1 MDVTA
6 GQPPPA
12 KGLSEG
18 RGRDTDLGTGRGKL
32 ATRGPWRAVRTGL
45 AWTGAVL
52 FPAVTYVTFS
62 DGRQGFDLFMVLA
75 SVLLAAVVAALLR
88 SRPLAALTLLLLGG
102 VTATMEMRTTEIS
115 YLQVL
120 SAVGAV
126 GFLAAT
132 RPRRTSV
139 VAALLAC
146 TAQML
151 SLFAFP
157 ADQGCLPGQY
167 GMSHCATSAW
177 ASDTSQTAVFVAVLL
192 VAAWMAGNSVRERR
206 THAEALR
213 TQATARA
220 ITAERLR
227 IARELHDMIAHSI
240 GVIAIQAGVGSRVI
254 DTQPAEAR
262 NALSTIEATSRETL
276 AGLRRTLVALRRP
289 EADPVNPADPADPGA
304 ADAVQAAA
312 RAESAPPREPA
323 PGLADV
329 DRLAAAARDAGVRA
343 EIRRVGDEGPLP
355 ADIDLAAFRIL
366 QEALTNVV
374 RHAGTGACRVT
385 VERRDGALSLEVEDD
400 GRGGLPA
407 GTGFGLVGM
416 RERVALLHG
425 RFTAGPRPEGG
436 FRVTAL
442 LPLPAAGAGA
452 GSGVGAR

>member
-1 MDVTA
+1 MNVTP

-12 KGLSEG
+12 KGAG
-18 RGRDTDLGTGRGKL
+18 RSG
-32 ATRGPWRAVRTGL
+32 ARTGL
-45 AWTGAVL
+45 RKAVGAGLAWSGAVV

-62 DGRQGFDLFMVLA
+62 EGRQGFDLLMVLA
-75 SVLLAAVVAALLR
+75 SIVLAAVVASLLR
-88 SRPLAALTLLLLGG
+88 RRPLPALFLLLLGG
-102 VTATMEMRTTEIS
+102 VTATMEMRTTEVG

-120 SAVGAV
+120 AGVCAVGYI
-126 GFLAAT
+126 AAT

-139 VAALLAC
+139 IAVLMAF
-146 TAQML
+146 TAQMG
-151 SLFAFP
+151 SLFGFP
-157 ADQGCLPGQY
+157 PDRGCSPPYSPQGCPPSG
-167 GMSHCATSAW
+167 W
-177 ASDTSQTAVFVAVLL
+177 ASNSDQSALLVAVLL
-192 VAAWMAGNSVRERR
+192 VTAWTAGSSLRERR

-213 TQATARA
+213 AQVTARA

-262 NALSTIEATSRETL
+262 NALTTIETTSRETL

-289 EADPVNPADPADPGA
+289 ETETETEAGARSESGPGPGVASGA
-304 ADAVQAAA
+304 AEGA
-312 RAESAPPREPA
+312 APPREPA
-323 PGLADV
+323 PGLGDI
-329 DRLAAAARDAGVRA
+329 DRLAAATRDAGVRA
-343 EIRRVGDEGPLP
+343 EIRRVGDGGPLP
-355 ADIDLAAFRIL
+355 PDIDLAAFRIL

-374 RHAGTGACRVT
+374 RHAGTDTCRVT
-385 VERRDGALSLEVEDD
+385 VERRDGELSLEVEDE

-436 FRVTAL
+436 FRVAAL
-442 LPLPAAGAGA
+442 LPLPPGE
-452 GSGVGAR
+452 AR

>member
-1 MDVTA
+1 MDVTP
-6 GQPPPA
+6 GQELSA
-12 KGLSEG
+12 KGRNKGSRTLVPG
-18 RGRDTDLGTGRGKL
+18 R
-32 ATRGPWRAVRTGL
+32 PWPAVRTGL
-45 AWTGAVL
+45 AWSGAVL

-62 DGRQGFDLFMVLA
+62 DGQQGFDLLMVLA
-75 SVLLAAVVAALLR
+75 SLVLAAVVASLLR
-88 SRPLAALTLLLLGG
+88 RRPLPALTLLLLGG
-102 VTATMEMRTTEIS
+102 VTATMEMRTSEVS
-115 YLQVL
+115 YLQVFAGVC
-120 SAVGAV
+120 AVGY
-126 GFLAAT
+126 LAAA

-139 VAALLAC
+139 TAAVLAF
-146 TAQML
+146 TAQMG
-151 SLFAFP
+151 SLFGFP
-157 ADQGCLPGQY
+157 PDTGCLPGEY
-167 GMSHCATSAW
+167 GMRNCSSSAW
-177 ASDTSQTAVFVAVLL
+177 ADDSGQSAVLVAVLL
-192 VAAWMAGNSVRERR
+192 IAAWMAGSSARERR

-213 TQATARA
+213 SQATARA
-220 ITAERLR
+220 VTAERLR

-262 NALSTIEATSRETL
+262 NALATIEATSRETL

-289 EADPVNPADPADPGA
+289 ESESEPGA
-304 ADAVQAAA
+304 DGGTLDPP
-312 RAESAPPREPA
+312 RDTSAPPPREPA

-329 DRLAAAARDAGVRA
+329 DRLAASARDAGVHA
-343 EIRRVGDEGPLP
+343 EIRRRGESGPLP

-374 RHAGTGACRVT
+374 RHAGTDTCRVT
-385 VERRDGALSLEVEDD
+385 VERRDGELSLEIEDD

-442 LPLPAAGAGA
+442 LPLPP
-452 GSGVGAR
+452 VEAR

>member
-1 MDVTA
+1 MDVTP
-6 GQPPPA
+6 GQPLPA
-12 KGLSEG
+12 PGRSKG
-18 RGRDTDLGTGRGKL
+18 RGRL
-32 ATRGPWRAVRTGL
+32 TRRPLWPAVRTGL
-45 AWTGAVL
+45 AWTGAAL

-62 DGRQGFDLFMVLA
+62 DGQQGFDLLMVLA
-75 SVLLAAVVAALLR
+75 SVLLAAVVASLLR
-88 SRPLAALTLLLLGG
+88 RRPLPALTLLLLGG
-102 VTATMEMRTTEIS
+102 VTATMEMRTTEVS
-115 YLQVL
+115 YLQALAGVC
-120 SAVGAV
+120 AVGY
-126 GFLAAT
+126 LAAT

-139 VAALLAC
+139 IAALLAF
-146 TAQML
+146 TAQMG
-151 SLFAFP
+151 SLFGFP
-157 ADQGCLPGQY
+157 VDNNCLPPYGTRPDATGRYETLPY
-167 GMSHCATSAW
+167 GMDHCAIPVW
-177 ASDTSQTAVFVAVLL
+177 ADDRAQTAVFVAVLL
-192 VAAWMAGNSVRERR
+192 IAAWMAGSSARERR
-206 THAEALR
+206 IHAEALR
-213 TQATARA
+213 AQTTARA

-276 AGLRRTLVALRRP
+276 AGLRRTLVALRRSEP
-289 EADPVNPADPADPGA
+289 EPGA
-304 ADAVQAAA
+304 ADGAAD
-312 RAESAPPREPA
+312 RALAGDSSAPPRDPA

-343 EIRRVGDEGPLP
+343 EIRRVGECGPLP

-374 RHAGTGACRVT
+374 RHAGTDTCRVT
-385 VERRDGALSLEVEDD
+385 VERREGELSLAIEDD

-442 LPLPAAGAGA
+442 LPLPSAE
-452 GSGVGAR
+452 AR

>member
-1 MDVTA
+1 MDVTP
-6 GQPPPA
+6 GQPLPA
-12 KGLSEG
+12 PGRSKG
-18 RGRDTDLGTGRGKL
+18 RGTL
-32 ATRGPWRAVRTGL
+32 TRGRAWQALRTGL
-45 AWTGAVL
+45 AWSGAAL

-62 DGRQGFDLFMVLA
+62 NGQQGFDLLMVLA
-75 SVLLAAVVAALLR
+75 SILLTAVVASLLR
-88 SRPLAALTLLLLGG
+88 RRPLPALTLLLLGG
-102 VTATMEMRTTEIS
+102 VAATMEMHTTEVG

-120 SAVGAV
+120 VGVCAVGY
-126 GFLAAT
+126 LAAT
-132 RPRRTSV
+132 RPRRTSIIG
-139 VAALLAC
+139 ALLAF
-146 TAQML
+146 TAQMG
-151 SLFAFP
+151 SLFGFP
-157 ADQGCLPGQY
+157 ADSGCLPRPY
-167 GMSHCATSAW
+167 EMSHCVASEW
-177 ASDTSQTAVFVAVLL
+177 AEDRAQTAVFVAVLL
-192 VAAWMAGNSVRERR
+192 IAAWMAGSSARERR

-213 TQATARA
+213 AQATDRA

-289 EADPVNPADPADPGA
+289 ESELRRPESDPGA
-304 ADAVQAAA
+304 ADGAAA
-312 RAESAPPREPA
+312 GDSSAPPREPA

-329 DRLAAAARDAGVRA
+329 DRLAAAARDAGVHA
-343 EIRRVGDEGPLP
+343 EIRLVGEGPPLP

-374 RHAGTGACRVT
+374 RHAGTDACRVT
-385 VERRDGALSLEVEDD
+385 VERREAELSLEVEDD

-442 LPLPAAGAGA
+442 LPLPLPLP
-452 GSGVGAR
+452 SVEAR

>member
-1 MDVTA
+1 MDVTP

-12 KGLSEG
+12 KGLSKG
-18 RGRDTDLGTGRGKL
+18 RTLAPGRLR
-32 ATRGPWRAVRTGL
+32 PAVRTGP
-45 AWTGAVL
+45 AWCGAAV

-62 DGRQGFDLFMVLA
+62 NGRQGFDLFMVLA
-75 SVLLAAVVAALLR
+75 SILLTAVVASLLR
-88 SRPLAALTLLLLGG
+88 RRPLPALALLLLGG
-102 VTATMEMRTTEIS
+102 VTATMEMRTTEVS

-120 SAVGAV
+120 SGVCAV

-132 RPRRTSV
+132 RPRRTSI
-139 VAALLAC
+139 VAALMAF
-146 TAQML
+146 TAQMG
-151 SLFAFP
+151 SLFGFP
-157 ADQGCLPGQY
+157 SDQGCLPGQY
-167 GMSHCATSAW
+167 GMSDCAASASAW
-177 ASDTSQTAVFVAVLL
+177 AGDRGQTAVFVAVLL
-192 VAAWMAGNSVRERR
+192 VAAWTAGNSFRERR

-213 TQATARA
+213 AQATARA

-254 DTQPAEAR
+254 ETQPAEAR
-262 NALSTIEATSRETL
+262 NALATIEATSRETL

-289 EADPVNPADPADPGA
+289 EPEPGQGPGQDPQRAPGA
-304 ADAVQAAA
+304 ADAVPDAA
-312 RAESAPPREPA
+312 RGQSAPPREPA
-323 PGLADV
+323 PGLGDV

-343 EIRRVGDEGPLP
+343 RIRRVGECGPLP
-355 ADIDLAAFRIL
+355 ADVDLAAFRIL

-374 RHAGTGACRVT
+374 RHAGTDTCRVT
-385 VERRDGALSLEVEDD
+385 VERRDGELSLEVEDD

-436 FRVTAL
+436 FRVAAL
-442 LPLPAAGAGA
+442 LPLPAAEAGAGA
-452 GSGVGAR
+452 GAEGR